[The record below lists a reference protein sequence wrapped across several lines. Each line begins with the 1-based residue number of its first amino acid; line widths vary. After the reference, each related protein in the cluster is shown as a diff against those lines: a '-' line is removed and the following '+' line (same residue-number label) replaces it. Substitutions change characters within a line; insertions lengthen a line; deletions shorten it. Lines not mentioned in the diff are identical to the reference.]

1 LLNFKNKSLMETST
15 LIILVLIGLAAGVL
29 GGMIGLGGGLIMI
42 PALVMLLGF
51 SQKAAQGTSVAVM
64 LPPIGIL
71 AAWNYYKA
79 GYVNMKYALIIA
91 FAFILG
97 GWLGSK
103 IAIALPDVMVKRI
116 FAIIM
121 VVTAAKMFFSK

>member
-1 LLNFKNKSLMETST
+1 METNT
-15 LIILVLIGLAAGVL
+15 LIILIIIGLAAGVL
-29 GGMIGLGGGLIMI
+29 GGMVGIGGGLLMI
-42 PALVMLLGF
+42 PALVIFLGF

-103 IAIALPDVMVKRI
+103 IAIALPETIVKRF
-116 FAIIM
+116 FAALL
-121 VVTAAKMFFSK
+121 VVTAVKMFFESK

>member
-1 LLNFKNKSLMETST
+1 METNT
-15 LIILVLIGLAAGVL
+15 LIILVLIGLTAGIL

-42 PALVMLLGF
+42 PALVIFLGF

-103 IAIALPDVMVKRI
+103 LAIALPDVIVKRI
-116 FAIIM
+116 FALLM
-121 VVTAAKMFFSK
+121 AVTAAKMFFSK

>member
-1 LLNFKNKSLMETST
+1 MVG
-15 LIILVLIGLAAGVL
+15 I
-29 GGMIGLGGGLIMI
+29 GGGLLMI
-42 PALVMLLGF
+42 PALVIFLGF

-103 IAIALPDVMVKRI
+103 IAIALPETIVKRF
-116 FAIIM
+116 FAALL
-121 VVTAAKMFFSK
+121 VVTAVKMFFESK